1 MGFILRVIDAPLVTT
16 PQEAEQF
23 VQQSAGAAP
32 SASGKFADFT
42 RLITGQYPDLS
53 EEDEDGDNDE
63 NVWEEGIDSAASE
76 GGVKAIVVKEDVTDE
91 ALVHAIAR
99 AAVAAGLQLYDDEG
113 QVLYRPD
120 GSIIDTKGPAGRY

>member
-1 MGFILRVIDAPLVTT
+1 MGYILRVIDAPQVST
-16 PQEAEQF
+16 PQQAEQF
-23 VQQSAGAAP
+23 VQANADAPP
-32 SASGKFADFT
+32 SASDKFPNFT
-42 RLITGQYPDLS
+42 RLITREYPDLS
-53 EEDEDGDNDE
+53 EDDEDGDNDE

-120 GSIIDTKGPAGRY
+120 GSIIGTKGPAGRY